1 MDLKGADGAKIGIFI
16 CHCGTNIAGTVDVAA
31 LKEHYSKKGYV
42 VIDHL
47 FLCSQAGQEAIRRAI
62 REGDLDRVVVASC
75 SPKHHGNIF
84 KECVGKEL
92 NPYMWDMA
100 NIREQCAWTTD
111 DREKA
116 TKKAKAIIAGSLA
129 RVKQHNPIEVSSVP
143 VVRKVAVIGAGI
155 AGLHASLELA
165 DKGLEVFLIEKEP
178 ILGGNMVRLDRT
190 FPTDD
195 CAMCTISPILN
206 QVMAEPRIHVLTM
219 SEVKELDGRPGDY
232 MLTVHQRPRYV
243 DHEKCTGCSACA
255 LSQVPLESGLIVK
268 EGLVDRI
275 SIDPEKCKACGA
287 CAKKCRFGALV
298 QSEKGARPAYNTN
311 NCVGCWECL
320 EACKFDSLKL
330 INVCP
335 VVTSSEF
342 DLGIGFRK
350 AIYIP
355 NAQGVPLKYL
365 RDAGRCL
372 KLTDRMDCLG
382 CTKAC
387 SAGAIQDEDEEVEE
401 QINVGAILVAT
412 GYKQIDLAGT
422 EYHLEHPN
430 VITGLELERLLSP
443 AGPTQGELLRPS
455 DSKPPESVVFVQCA
469 GSRDRRRKEYCS
481 KVCCMYATKN
491 ARLIKREMPDVDV
504 RVCYTD
510 LRAAGRGYE
519 EYFDQAREIGIEFV
533 RGNVGEVVPI
543 GDKLLVKL
551 ENTFLGEPDDIEA
564 DLVVLSVAMEPSCGT
579 LEMERIVPLVAGKD
593 GFIAPLHVKIAPVD
607 TMSAGIFVCGTA
619 EAPKPIQECITDAG
633 AAASR
638 ASSFLKSE
646 EMRVDLVTA
655 HIDPRRC
662 ISCGKCEEWC
672 DYDAIE
678 SDDTG
683 YRVLE
688 VSCRA
693 CGRCAA
699 NCPANAIDLRLNS
712 DLQLEANATGI
723 LSEDKDSI
731 IVYACEQCG
740 YNAADLAGT
749 AKRRY
754 STEVKVIKVPCSGR
768 VSASQM
774 ILPFE
779 KGAKGVMV
787 AACLEGQCHFIDGN
801 TDSKRRSEEV
811 RRALD
816 LMGIGSGRLQFSNI
830 SSSEG
835 DKFVQAVERIIE
847 AVKED
852 ER

>member
-1 MDLKGADGAKIGIFI
+1 MNAEKRVGIFI

-31 LKEHYSKKGYV
+31 LKDHYSKKGHV
-42 VIDHL
+42 VVDHL
-47 FLCSQAGQEAIRRAI
+47 FLCSQAGQEAIRKAI
-62 REGDLDRVVVASC
+62 KENGLDRAVIASC

-111 DREKA
+111 DKELA
-116 TKKAKAIIAGSLA
+116 TKKAKAIIAGSVA
-129 RVKQHNPIEVSSVP
+129 RVMLHDPIDVASVP
-143 VVRKVAVIGAGI
+143 VVRKVAVIGGGI

-165 DKGLEVFLIEKEP
+165 EKDLEVFLIEKEP

-219 SEVKELDGRPGDY
+219 SEVKEVDGRPGDY
-232 MLTVHQRPRYV
+232 LLTIHQRPRYV

-255 LSQVPLESGLIVK
+255 RSNVPLDSGLMVH

-275 SIDPEKCKACGA
+275 SIDPAKCKACGA
-287 CAKKCRFGALV
+287 CAKKCKYGAIV
-298 QSEKGARPAYNTN
+298 QPEKGAKPSYNTN

-330 INVCP
+330 VNVCP
-335 VVTSSEF
+335 VVVPSEF
-342 DLGIGFRK
+342 DLGLGYRK

-365 RDAGRCL
+365 RDPGRCL
-372 KLTDRMDCLG
+372 RLTDRMDCMG

-387 SAGAIQDEDEEVEE
+387 SADAIKDEDEEVEE
-401 QINVGAILVAT
+401 QINVGAIIVAT
-412 GYKQIDLAGT
+412 GYKQLDLVGT
-422 EYHLEHPN
+422 EYRLEHPN

-443 AGPTQGELLRPS
+443 AGPTHGELLRPS
-455 DSKPPESVVFVQCA
+455 DSKPPKSVVFVQCA

-491 ARLIKREMPDVDV
+491 ARLIKREAPETDV

-519 EYFDQAREIGIEFV
+519 EYFDQARDLGIEFV

-543 GDKLLVKL
+543 GDRLLVKM
-551 ENTFLGEPDDIEA
+551 ENTFLGEPEDIEA
-564 DLVVLSVAMEPSCGT
+564 DLVVLSVAMEPSEGT
-579 LEMERIVPLVAGKD
+579 SEMERLIPLVPGKD

-638 ASSFLKSE
+638 AASFLKNE

-655 HIDPRRC
+655 FIDPKRC
-662 ISCGKCEEWC
+662 ISCGRCEEWC

-723 LSEDKDSI
+723 LGDDKDSI

-768 VSASQM
+768 VSAAQM

-787 AACLEGQCHFIDGN
+787 AACLDGQCHFIDGN
-801 TDSKRRSEEV
+801 TDSKRRSQEV

-816 LMGIGSGRLQFSNI
+816 VMGVGSARLQFSNI

-835 DKFVQAVERIIE
+835 DKFVQAVEKILE
-847 AVKED
+847 AVRED